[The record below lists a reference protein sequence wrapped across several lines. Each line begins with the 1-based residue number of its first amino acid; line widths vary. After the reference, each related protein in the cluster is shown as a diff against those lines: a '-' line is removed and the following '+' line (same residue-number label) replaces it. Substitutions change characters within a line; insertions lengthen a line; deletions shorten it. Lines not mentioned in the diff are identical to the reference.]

1 MYLVLPKHETCFVQR
16 FWSIDVNWTDPAN
29 SSGRSTL
36 STAAEAKQEV
46 KVCRGAAHTMTKV
59 VKATITMAAHD
70 LTFFLVFRHTQTLW
84 KVLAFSIV
92 ITIEGL
98 DLRSTVVAIG
108 LTKGHVIHMNLMRIP
123 VRLIL

>member
-1 MYLVLPKHETCFVQR
+1 
-16 FWSIDVNWTDPAN
+16 
-29 SSGRSTL
+29 
-36 STAAEAKQEV
+36 
-46 KVCRGAAHTMTKV
+46 MTKV
-59 VKATITMAAHD
+59 VKATITMAAPRFD
-70 LTFFLVFRHTQTLW
+70 LLLGISLHPTLC

-108 LTKGHVIHMNLMRIP
+108 LIKGHVIHMNLVRIP